1 MTTME
6 YETPTNNYD
15 DAPNQPRRQRRGP
28 RLAPMHEDISLG
40 PILAAHVRQHAD
52 QVEADASSEGA
63 DPRLTEATVSLLR
76 RWAAEIEGRLH
87 ELHKPDALH

>member
-6 YETPTNNYD
+6 YQAPTDHNND
-15 DAPNQPRRQRRGP
+15 QPRPRARRVS
-28 RLAPMHEDISLG
+28 RLTPMHEDISLG

-52 QVEADASSEGA
+52 QVEADSRTEGA
-63 DPRLTEATVSLLR
+63 DPRITDATVSLLR

-87 ELHKPDALH
+87 ELHAGGE

>member
-15 DAPNQPRRQRRGP
+15 QPKRRRGA

-52 QVEADASSEGA
+52 QVEADARSEGA

-76 RWAAEIEGRLH
+76 RWAAEIEARLH
-87 ELHKPDALH
+87 ELHAPDGV

>member
-6 YETPTNNYD
+6 YQQTPTSHD
-15 DAPNQPRRQRRGP
+15 STDQPRRQRRSA

-52 QVEADASSEGA
+52 QVQADANSEGA
-63 DPRLTEATVSLLR
+63 DPRITEATVSLLR
-76 RWAAEIEGRLH
+76 RWAAEIEARLH
-87 ELHKPDALH
+87 ELHGLDGTL